1 MTEKRWQIVI
11 VPDSFKGSL
20 DAMEVAKAMEEG
32 VKKAFQQVNTLLLPM
47 ADGGEGTV
55 DAILRTLG
63 GNKITIKVTDPLGKP
78 VESYY
83 GLLTDKKTAVI
94 EMAAASG
101 LPLVPL
107 DKRDPRITT
116 TYGTGEL
123 IKDAVLKGAK
133 KLILGIGGSAT
144 NDGGAGMAQA
154 LGIKLL
160 SVEGN
165 DIPVGGAAL
174 SVLDKIDISGL
185 LPEIK
190 DVEIIVA
197 CDVNNPLV
205 GPQGA
210 TAVFGPQK
218 GATSQM
224 VTELDACLLQLAQV
238 MKHDLARDITKIP
251 GAGAA
256 GGLGGGLLG
265 FLGARLESGFN
276 LLANLFKL
284 EEHISE
290 ADLVITGEGRIDAT
304 STNGKVLSGVGQ
316 IASKYK
322 VPVLAIGGSIG
333 EGAELLYNMGIS
345 GIYPATCQPVTLK
358 EAMSNA
364 RTNIIASTRNACEIY
379 KSGFISR

>member
-1 MTEKRWQIVI
+1 MTDKRWQIVI

-32 VKKAFQQVNTLLLPM
+32 VKKAFLQVNTLLLPM

-63 GNKITIKVTDPLGKP
+63 GNKITINVTSPLGEP
-78 VESYY
+78 LESYY
-83 GLLTDKKTAVI
+83 GLLADKKTAVI

-101 LPLVPL
+101 LPLLPP
-107 DKRDPRITT
+107 DKRDPRYTT

-133 KLILGIGGSAT
+133 KIILGLGGSAT

-154 LGIKLL
+154 LGVKLL
-160 SVEGN
+160 SAEGKN
-165 DIPVGGAAL
+165 ISFGGAAL
-174 SVLDKIDISGL
+174 SGLEKIDTSGI
-185 LPEIK
+185 LPELK
-190 DVEIIVA
+190 NVEIIAA
-197 CDVNNPLV
+197 CDVINPLV
-205 GPQGA
+205 GPEGA
-210 TAVFGPQK
+210 SKVFGPQK
-218 GATSQM
+218 GATPEM
-224 VTELDACLLQLAQV
+224 VTELDNSLLQLAQV
-238 MKHDLARDITKIP
+238 MKKDLSRDIAKVP

-276 LLANLFKL
+276 LLARLFKL
-284 EEHISE
+284 EEHISK

-304 STNGKVLSGVGQ
+304 SANGKVLSGIGQ
-316 IASKYK
+316 IAAMHK
-322 VPVLAIGGSIG
+322 VPVIAIGGSIG
-333 EGAELLYNMGIS
+333 QGAELLYSMGIS

-358 EAMSNA
+358 EALSKA
-364 RTNIIASTRNACEIY
+364 RPNIIASTRNACVIY
-379 KSGFISR
+379 KSGFTSR